1 MCAGRGG
8 AETVQNGNFA
18 GLPSGRVGK
27 LFEIKELRL
36 FVGRLQGRCCGV
48 ESKASRTRFPCLFA
62 IPDVGLIWG
71 ILVLDTQFGGLRSY
85 RELGVPSVIIQFG
98 SFEARDR
105 FMEIMKD
112 GVNRVYRREPWV
124 AANISEETRA
134 ALIKESGVK
143 IVPDTK
149 LSPLS
154 KR

>member
-1 MCAGRGG
+1 MLGSSGG
-8 AETVQNGNFA
+8 YWCSILNLADSDPT
-18 GLPSGRVGK
+18 
-27 LFEIKELRL
+27 
-36 FVGRLQGRCCGV
+36 
-48 ESKASRTRFPCLFA
+48 ESLACQVS
-62 IPDVGLIWG
+62 
-71 ILVLDTQFGGLRSY
+71 SSN
-85 RELGVPSVIIQFG
+85 SVR
-98 SFEARDR
+98 FEARDR